1 MNYEIRIERK
11 ALRFI
16 NRQSADQKRRI
27 LAAIYKLPDAGDRKR
42 MEGVP
47 GLFRLRVGGYRIMYT
62 VDNGKLVVCVVD
74 AGNRGDVYK

>member
-11 ALRFI
+11 ALKFI
-16 NRQSADQKRRI
+16 QRQTPVQQRRI
-27 LAAIYKLPDAGDRKR
+27 FAAIHKLPDEGDRKR